1 MSERRGWSPG
11 AYRRI
16 TALAL
21 VALAVIIV
29 SGGAVRLTGS
39 GLGCSDWPNCTEG
52 RLVASLDY
60 HPMIEFVNR
69 MFTGAVSAAVI
80 LAVAGSLRRVP
91 RRRDL
96 TWWSL
101 GLVLGVIGQIVL
113 GGLVV
118 LFELSPW
125 LVIGHFVLSIVLVWN
140 AVVLVHRAGLA
151 DTADGRPAIGAPLLA
166 GLDAV
171 LARLWFVWSMAVI
184 ATGTVVTGSGPHG
197 GDEDVER
204 LPFLFKSA
212 ARVHGTTVIGFLLL
226 TLLLVRRFRAHDVD
240 RRVRTGLHQALAVLV
255 AQGAIGYVQY
265 FTKVPVLLVGLHL
278 TGATVLWI
286 LVVRLWCAWREP
298 AAPDLGI
305 IAPGPVAVGS
315 RA

>member
-11 AYRRI
+11 TYRRI
-16 TALAL
+16 TAVALA
-21 VALAVIIV
+21 ALAVIIV

-39 GLGCSDWPNCTEG
+39 GLGCTDWPNCTEG
-52 RLVASLDY
+52 RLVASLEY

-69 MFTGAVSAAVI
+69 LFTGAVSLAVI

-101 GLVLGVIGQIVL
+101 GLVLGVLGQIVL

-118 LFELSPW
+118 LFELSPL
-125 LVIGHFVLSIVLVWN
+125 LVIAHFLLSIVLVWN
-140 AVVLVHRAGLA
+140 AVVLTHRAGLA

-166 GLDAV
+166 GPDAV
-171 LARLWFVWSMAVI
+171 LARLWFVWSVVVI
-184 ATGTVVTGSGPHG
+184 VTGTVVTGSGPHG
-197 GDEDVER
+197 GDENVER
-204 LPFLFKSA
+204 LPFLFSSA
-212 ARVHGTTVIGFLLL
+212 ARMHGTTVIGFLLL
-226 TLLLVRRFRAHDVD
+226 TVLLVWRFRAHEVD
-240 RRVRTGLHQALAVLV
+240 ARVRTALHRALAVLV
-255 AQGAIGYVQY
+255 VQGAIGYIQY
-265 FTKVPVLLVGLHL
+265 FTKVPVVLVGLHL

-286 LVVRLWCAWREP
+286 MVVRAWCAWREP
-298 AAPDLGI
+298 AAPEHGTVT
-305 IAPGPVAVGS
+305 PGPVAVGS